1 MQLTASQTSASV
13 KAPDNDQKYQDLLEY
28 ILSINIVTDPLDGLY
43 LDANNNSS
51 TINVDTAKK
60 HLQTQ
65 LSLVEAE
72 LSSQASVL
80 ERVKSENLRELEVL
94 KVEKQSIMDTLEGVT
109 EQQRDVEVVNAKLRA
124 ELE

>member
-28 ILSINIVTDPLDGLY
+28 ILSINIVTDPLDGLH

-80 ERVKSENLRELEVL
+80 ERVKSEHLRELEVL
-94 KVEKQSIMDTLEGVT
+94 KVEKQSIMDTLERVT

>member
-94 KVEKQSIMDTLEGVT
+94 KVEKQSIMDTLERVT

-124 ELE
+124 ELD

>member
-28 ILSINIVTDPLDGLY
+28 ILSINIVTDPLDGLH
-43 LDANNNSS
+43 LDANNTSC

-80 ERVKSENLRELEVL
+80 ERVKSEHLRELEVMR
-94 KVEKQSIMDTLEGVT
+94 VEKQSIMDTLERVT
-109 EQQRDVEVVNAKLRA
+109 EQ
-124 ELE
+124 